1 MKKFTM
7 KDSNGKTISVGS
19 ILRNMKNQTVEVTG
33 VGAFLCEV
41 EDTSGVKYLIDECI
55 LDCVWEIVE

>member
-1 MKKFTM
+1 M

-33 VGAFLCEV
+33 IGSFLCEV
-41 EDTSGVKYLIDECI
+41 EDNSGAKYLIDECI
-55 LDCVWEIVE
+55 LDCVWEIVEC